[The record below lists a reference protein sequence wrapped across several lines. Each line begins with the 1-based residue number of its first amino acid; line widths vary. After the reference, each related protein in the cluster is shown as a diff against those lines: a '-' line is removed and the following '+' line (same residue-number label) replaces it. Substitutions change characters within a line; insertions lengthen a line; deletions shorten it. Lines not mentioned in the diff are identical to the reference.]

1 MIKFD
6 GNEKKLLSVVKYTP
20 PVFILIISVLL
31 SIFLFKEY
39 EKSVIAEKQEIK
51 EQFINDGKDKI
62 KSIVDIS
69 YEAIETLKE
78 DSVKQLKKEIKN
90 NVDNAY
96 NVAYSIYNKYK
107 NIKTEDE
114 IKELIKASLRKIRF
128 LENRG
133 YFFIYSLNGINIL
146 HPELRDLENTNL
158 WNYQDAKGA
167 FLLQDMN
174 KIMKTKSEAFYE
186 WYWYKPNEEKKQ
198 YKKLGFFKKFEPYD
212 WFIGTGEYL
221 DDFNNKMKQYVL
233 ARVRKV
239 SYSDDN
245 YLFII
250 NKEGFI
256 LSHKNLKLLGKNV
269 HQNPSL
275 KNLSSYIKNLE
286 ISKDDSFIEYKLNE
300 KNTSSLEQSKISYLR
315 YLDTWDW
322 VIGTG
327 FDLDYV
333 NSMINKKQALLE
345 EKYENYLKNSL
356 IITLLLVIFL
366 LIISQFLSNYIKE
379 IFFKYKKETQHKEAL
394 LYQQSKMA
402 SMGEMLGNIA
412 HQWRQPLSMI
422 STCAT
427 GTKLQNEMG
436 IITEKEINE
445 GFDTINN
452 TAQHL
457 SQTIEDFRT
466 YFNPKNNKESIFD
479 VEKSI
484 QKVLSLVKAQFL
496 NNEITIVKN
505 TTSVKI
511 ESLENEL
518 IQALV
523 NILNNSR
530 DALLENNINEK
541 RYIFIDLYKKG
552 NFIIIEI
559 YDNAKGIS
567 KEIIQKV
574 FEPYF
579 TTKHQSHGTGIGL
592 YMTQD
597 IIVKLLDGKIEALN
611 KEFIYKKTKYTGAC
625 FKITLNCD

>member
-6 GNEKKLLSVVKYTP
+6 GNEEKLLSVVKYTP
-20 PVFILIISVLL
+20 PVFILIISILL

-39 EKSVIAEKQEIK
+39 EKSIIAEKQEIK
-51 EQFINDGKDKI
+51 KQLINDGKDKI
-62 KSIVDIS
+62 KSIVDVS
-69 YEAIETLKE
+69 YETIETLKK

-96 NVAYSIYNKYK
+96 KVAYSIYNKYK
-107 NIKTEDE
+107 NIKTKDE

-133 YFFIYSLNGINIL
+133 YFFIYSLKGINIL
-146 HPELRDLENTNL
+146 HPELRYLENTNL
-158 WNYQDAKGA
+158 WNYQDAKGT
-167 FLLQDMN
+167 FLVQDMK
-174 KIMKTKSEAFYE
+174 KIMKTKSETFYE
-186 WYWYKPNEEKKQ
+186 WYWYKPNEGKKQ

-221 DDFNNKMKQYVL
+221 DDFNNEMKQYAL
-233 ARVRKV
+233 TRVRKI
-239 SYSDDN
+239 SYSDNN

-250 NKEGFI
+250 NKDGLV
-256 LSHKNLKLLGKNV
+256 LSHKNPELVGKNV
-269 HQNPSL
+269 HKNPLL
-275 KNLSSYIKNLE
+275 KNVSSYIRNLE
-286 ISKDDSFIEYKLNE
+286 KSKDSSFIEYKLNE
-300 KNTSSLEQSKISYLR
+300 KNNSNSEQSKLSYLR
-315 YLDTWDW
+315 YLDAWDW

-327 FDLDYV
+327 FDLDYI
-333 NSMINKKQALLE
+333 NNMINKKQKLLE
-345 EKYENYLKNSL
+345 KKYENYIKNSL
-356 IITLLLVIFL
+356 VITLLLIVL
-366 LIISQFLSNYIKE
+366 LLMISQFFSNYIKE
-379 IFFKYKKETQHKEAL
+379 IFFKYKKETQNKEAL

-412 HQWRQPLSMI
+412 HQWRQPSSMI

-436 IITEKEINE
+436 IITEKELNE
-445 GFDTINN
+445 GFDTINA

-505 TTSVKI
+505 TTSIKI

-530 DALLENNINEK
+530 DALLENNKNEK

-552 NFIIIEI
+552 NFLIIEI

-567 KEIIQKV
+567 KDIIQKV

-597 IIVKLLDGKIEALN
+597 IIVKLLDGKIEVLN
-611 KEFIYKKTKYTGAC
+611 KNFIYEEAEEKGAC